1 MLRDRL
7 ALCIGLAL
15 SPLGC
20 SASIGEPAVPLTPP
34 TELCTR
40 DRTTQCRHPAQIER
54 WLRDP
59 QLEIVHATGTPAGK
73 QGAKVLTVSVP
84 HEDGRVVLRA
94 KWRAHS
100 TAHQL
105 NRPRK
110 EIAAYATQQLFLEPS
125 DYVVP
130 PTTGHCFE
138 LQHYRARVNRT
149 ERASFPGISCV
160 FGTLSYWLESAEDLD
175 SAEDH
180 DLIASEALYDEQ
192 LFTRNATYRRTLADV
207 NLLSYLISHGD
218 SHPAQFVFVGDQT
231 APRVYLVDNTIAFS
245 KFRNPSLPPDQDWSN
260 VHVPA
265 LRSASIRRL
274 RSLRFEDIAEL
285 AVVEQYKRDDD
296 CPKGVGRWSTCAMQA
311 SARRLVPTRR
321 TPPRGKTS
329 DGLRWVG
336 DEFQVGLDEQEI
348 ALVHQRVQS
357 LLQRVEDHLIA
368 TF

>member
-1 MLRDRL
+1 MLQARC

-15 SPLGC
+15 SPLACGT
-20 SASIGEPAVPLTPP
+20 SLREPVAPLTPP

-40 DRTTQCRHPAQIER
+40 ERTSKCRHPAQIES

-59 QLEIVHATGTPAGK
+59 RLEILHATGTPAGK

-110 EIAAYATQQLFLEPS
+110 EIAAYAAQKLFLEPS

-138 LQHYRARVNRT
+138 LRHYRARVNRA
-149 ERASFPGISCV
+149 ERASFEGITCV

-175 SAEDH
+175 SAEDE
-180 DLIASEALYDEQ
+180 DLLPSESLLDEQ
-192 LFTRNATYRRTLADV
+192 LFAHNATYRRTLADL

-218 SHPAQFVFVGDQT
+218 SHPAQFVFVGNQA

-245 KFRNPSLPPDQDWSN
+245 KFRNPSLPRDQDWSN

-265 LRSASIRRL
+265 LRSASVRRL

-285 AVVEQYKRDDD
+285 AVVEQYKRGDD
-296 CPKGVGRWSTCAMQA
+296 CSSRVRRWSPCAVHA
-311 SARRLVPTRR
+311 SGSRRLVPTRQR
-321 TPPRGKTS
+321 RPAMGRG
-329 DGLRWVG
+329 
-336 DEFQVGLDEQEI
+336 
-348 ALVHQRVQS
+348 
-357 LLQRVEDHLIA
+357 
-368 TF
+368 